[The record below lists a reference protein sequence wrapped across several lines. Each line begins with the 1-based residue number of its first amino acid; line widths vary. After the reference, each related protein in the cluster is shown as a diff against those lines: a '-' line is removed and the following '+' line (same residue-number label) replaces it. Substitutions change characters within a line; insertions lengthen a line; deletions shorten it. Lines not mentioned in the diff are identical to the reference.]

1 MQQAGA
7 VQSAADVVAAVHK
20 VQAYLEISPM
30 SVEELIEELKK
41 LPPTAIVVFQNIEDD
56 TSEWWDAEIRY
67 DGGRVEIRA
76 I

>member
-1 MQQAGA
+1 
-7 VQSAADVVAAVHK
+7 
-20 VQAYLEISPM
+20 M